1 MLEVKKAASLAVRL
15 PSTNMPMIIRFSGDR
30 DRKQIIELLRASL
43 GESTI
48 PKSEEL
54 WSWKHDQNPF
64 GSSYV
69 LVAEQDG
76 ELIGV
81 RAFMK
86 WQFHRRGKLFK
97 VLRAV
102 DTVTHPAHK
111 GKGIFKKLTLQLV
124 DRCKADGY
132 HFIFNTPNE
141 QSLPG
146 YLKMGWMKQARIPLK
161 LKLLHPCDIM
171 FRKLIGKDT
180 SPRNVNAPYQ
190 KWTKEIFELGRNYVE
205 EENLI
210 STRITP
216 EYLSWRYGNNPLFRY
231 SYFTDGER
239 FLLIGRLKM
248 HSFGTELRIT
258 DFLRRVPDQQSDDI
272 NRQLRESMRQFC
284 SAQRVDFISMSHLQY
299 KKSSRFLQWMGWMP
313 ALSAGPLIT
322 LRNLNMPDDFQR
334 LMKLRYWNY
343 SLGDLEL
350 F

>member
-1 MLEVKKAASLAVRL
+1 MIEVKKAASLAVRL
-15 PSTNMPMIIRFSGDR
+15 PSTNMPMIIRSAEDS
-30 DRKQIIELLRASL
+30 DRKQIIDLLRASL

-54 WSWKHDQNPF
+54 WSWKHEQNPF

-86 WQFHRRGKLFK
+86 WQFQRRGKLYK

-111 GKGIFKKLTLQLV
+111 GKGIFKKLTLQLA

-132 HFIFNTPNE
+132 HFIFNTPND

-146 YLKMGWMKQARIPLK
+146 YLKMGWMKQARMPLK
-161 LKLLHPCDIM
+161 LKLLHPYDIM
-171 FRKLIGKDT
+171 FRKVIGRQR
-180 SPRNVNAPYQ
+180 SQQQLNVPYQ
-190 KWTKEIFELGRNYVE
+190 KWTKEIFELARHHVE

-210 STRITP
+210 STRVTP
-216 EYLSWRYGNNPLFRY
+216 EYLSWRYASNPLFRY
-231 SYFTDGER
+231 NYFTDGQS
-239 FLLIGRLKM
+239 FLMIGRLKM
-248 HSFGTELRIT
+248 HSFGTEFRIT
-258 DFLRRVPDQQSDDI
+258 DFLKTVPDNQSGHI
-272 NRQLRESMRQFC
+272 NRLLRESMKQFC
-284 SAQRVDFISMSHLQY
+284 SKQRVDFISMSDLQY
-299 KKSSRFLQWMGWMP
+299 KKSSRFLRWMGWMP
-313 ALSAGPLIT
+313 ALPAGPLIT
-322 LRNLNMPDDFQR
+322 LRNLNMPSDFQR